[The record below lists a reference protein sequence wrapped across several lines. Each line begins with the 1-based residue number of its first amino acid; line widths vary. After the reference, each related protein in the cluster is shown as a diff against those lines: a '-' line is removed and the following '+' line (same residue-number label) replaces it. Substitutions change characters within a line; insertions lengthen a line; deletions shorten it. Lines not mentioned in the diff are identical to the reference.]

1 MLLLP
6 AAVLTG
12 VAFAAPVAAWAVTV
26 TTETSMNYV
35 FRFGMM
41 PLMLFSGTFFP
52 LSQLPGWLRPIAYAT
67 PLWHGVALC
76 RSLSLGT
83 RQRPARPPVHVGYL
97 AALAAIGIWAGAR
110 TYRRR
115 LYV

>member
-1 MLLLP
+1 
-6 AAVLTG
+6 V
-12 VAFAAPVAAWAVTV
+12 VAKNELSFV
-26 TTETSMNYV
+26 YL

-52 LSQLPGWLRPIAYAT
+52 LSQLPGWLRALAYAT

-76 RSLSLGT
+76 RALSLDKSPGLLET
-83 RQRPARPPVHVGYL
+83 LGHVAYL
-97 AALAAIGIWAGAR
+97 AVLAAIGIWAGGRA
-110 TYRRR
+110 YRRR

>member
-1 MLLLP
+1 
-6 AAVLTG
+6 VK
-12 VAFAAPVAAWAVTV
+12 V
-26 TTETSMNYV
+26 ETSFTYV
-35 FRFGMM
+35 FRFGLM

-52 LSQLPGWLRPIAYAT
+52 LSQLPAWLRALAYAT

-76 RSLSLGT
+76 RAFSLGT
-83 RQRPARPPVHVGYL
+83 APDDWAGVLGNVTYLVVL
-97 AALAAIGIWAGAR
+97 AAVGIWAGAR